1 MTDPAATDPAD
12 PVEADGLDAPGS
24 DDPEGPD
31 QLDGPPTADPAD
43 VGRAVDPLDGARTT
57 DPHPGPSTEETPV
70 VAAKPASTVPCMAC
84 GELLLEDAR
93 FCEACGAKV
102 GGGDTLPTDDTAYG
116 AETGTAAA
124 PAPTAGEPCVKCQ
137 GPVAAD
143 GYCSQCGH
151 KALEPV
157 VVDDRGTLAYA
168 THKGRRHERNE
179 DSAALAT
186 TSEGWPVLVVS
197 DGVSVSPNPHLASAA
212 AVVAAT
218 GRLGG
223 QPFDGPAGLIAA
235 VQDAQAAVCEVSPEG
250 DPQWLVADG
259 THPSC
264 TIVIAIATDTEL
276 HVANVGDAR
285 GHLLTRFPGD
295 SPSSGWKATQLTTDD
310 SAAAQAIAEGI
321 DADIALSL
329 PGGHAITA
337 WLGADARDV
346 TPHLAVHPLA
356 AGDVVLVTSDGLWNY
371 AATDAALSDL
381 VSTLLP
387 PADELLADPGL
398 GRHCERLVTWAVDQ
412 GGADNVTVAIT
423 PAPAPDQRHTEQ
435 EEPA

>member
-1 MTDPAATDPAD
+1 
-12 PVEADGLDAPGS
+12 VL
-24 DDPEGPD
+24 
-31 QLDGPPTADPAD
+31 
-43 VGRAVDPLDGARTT
+43 
-57 DPHPGPSTEETPV
+57 
-70 VAAKPASTVPCMAC
+70 AAKPASTIPCMAC

-102 GGGDTLPTDDTAYG
+102 GGGDTLAADG
-116 AETGTAAA
+116 ASSGSGTAAA

-143 GYCSQCGH
+143 GYCSLCGH

-157 VVDDRGTLAYA
+157 VVDDRGMLAYA

-179 DSAALAT
+179 DSAALAA

-212 AVVAAT
+212 AVLAAT
-218 GRLGG
+218 SRLGG
-223 QPFDGPAGLIAA
+223 RPFTGPADLVAA
-235 VQDAQAAVCEVSPEG
+235 VEDAQAAVCEVSPDG
-250 DPQWLVADG
+250 DPLWLVADG

-276 HVANVGDAR
+276 HVTNVGDAR
-285 GHLLTRFPGD
+285 AHLLTRSPGD
-295 SPSSGWKATQLTTDD
+295 SPGSGSGWKATQLTIDD

-337 WLGADARDV
+337 WLGSDARDV

-356 AGDVVLVTSDGLWNY
+356 AGDVALVTSDGLWDY

-398 GRHCERLVTWAVDQ
+398 GGHCEQLVTWAVDQ

-423 PAPAPDQRHTEQ
+423 PAPVPDQRHSEQ